1 MLKYCPQKS
10 QTIFVTPEETQSFD
24 LSPRGIIIVNGK
36 IQSLGGGIIEPS
48 GRAVLVTEKEIPSIL
63 KGINLTIISS
73 DRITL
78 SSHLIHQGVK
88 WMEEVPYAR
97 DSSSQLN
104 IFATGQDILGNAESE
119 GKIVIDENS
128 SDELKIQ
135 ASLTASGEG
144 LSIEGEKKTIH
155 ILGSLQVSDYSSND
169 NALHLTFDERLSELD
184 ELTQD
189 APRTLKPVLFLSF
202 LKPLEWR
209 EF

>member
-1 MLKYCPQKS
+1 M
-10 QTIFVTPEETQSFD
+10 
-24 LSPRGIIIVNGK
+24 N
-36 IQSLGGGIIEPS
+36 
-48 GRAVLVTEKEIPSIL
+48 
-63 KGINLTIISS
+63 
-73 DRITL
+73 
-78 SSHLIHQGVK
+78 
-88 WMEEVPYAR
+88 EVPYAK

-128 SDELKIQ
+128 PDELKIQ
-135 ASLTASGEG
+135 ASLSATGKG
-144 LSIEGEKKTIH
+144 FSIEGEKKTVH

-169 NALHLTFDERLSELD
+169 NALHLTFDERFSELD

-189 APRTLKPVLFLSF
+189 APRTVKPVLFLSF